1 MIDKDFINKTALITG
16 GSKGI
21 GRSICE
27 EFAKKG
33 AEVIFTFRKNDKSV
47 KSLIS
52 FSKKYNQKIYGYRTN
67 SLSDKNLKVLLKKI
81 KKDIKKLIS

>member
-1 MIDKDFINKTALITG
+1 MIDKNFINKTALITG

-27 EFAKKG
+27 EFVKKG
-33 AEVIFTFRKNDKSV
+33 TEVIFTYRKNDKSV

-52 FSKKYNQKIYGYRTN
+52 FSKKYNRKIYGYKT
-67 SLSDKNLKVLLKKI
+67 DNLTYKDFKILFKKI
-81 KKDIKKLIS
+81 KKRHKEN